1 MHQESV
7 LDLDTIEAHR
17 GRATADRA
25 PEMPLRA
32 MPDDAAED
40 DWPARRGLPPADA
53 RHPGPGRGCDPMPY
67 DGLRAVMKE
76 PWQVMVGSPPSRSV
90 MRRSGP

>member
-17 GRATADRA
+17 GRPTADRA

-40 DWPARRGLPPADA
+40 DWPAFVEVFHRLMLDTPDLAEG
-53 RHPGPGRGCDPMPY
+53 GDPMPY

-76 PWQVMVGSPPSRSV
+76 PWQVMAGLSLHRPR
-90 MRRSGP
+90 GP